1 MSLRERLSAT
11 EEARPLAV
19 VLPEVATRAYQ
30 ELKVLEQLH
39 HATTFAPLL
48 SGLLSFDA
56 YQDAASRL
64 QLR

>member
-39 HATTFAPLL
+39 HATTYATMLL
-48 SGLLSFDA
+48 GLLSFDP
-56 YQDAASRL
+56 YQDAA
-64 QLR
+64 